1 MTQSPPGSW
10 PARLTGAGLALV
22 LVLGLVVGSYRLG
35 ERSAEPE
42 LEDAGA
48 PALPTGFEA
57 IGELYQRIHDE
68 AVRPPSDEELLEGA
82 LEGMLGTVEDPY
94 AAYYDAAAFSEFSQ
108 ALEGGFSG
116 VGLVLEETP
125 EGLTVVSVLP
135 DTPAERA
142 GIEEGEQIVSVD
154 GDDVTDLPLTAVV
167 ERVKGDEGT
176 TVVLGLDGGEQGPRE
191 LELERAVID
200 LPILESELFDDGT
213 AYLRLTSFTRGG
225 GDQVREALTELIRQG
240 ADGVVLDLRGN
251 PGGLLREAVEVT
263 SVFVD
268 EGTVVE
274 VQERVG
280 ERQALEAAGEAL
292 TDLPLVVLVDKRTAS
307 SAEIVAGAVQDLDR
321 GAVVGLAT
329 FGKGTVQTI
338 RSLQNGGGFKITT
351 AEYYTPSG
359 DSIEGVGVT
368 PDREVSDPDDQ
379 LLTAQQILQDQMAAA
394 TRGGR
399 G

>member
-1 MTQSPPGSW
+1 MTQSPPANW

-35 ERSAEPE
+35 ERSAVPE
-42 LEDAGA
+42 LEEAGA

-82 LEGMLGTVEDPY
+82 LEGMLETVEDPY

-125 EGLTVVSVLP
+125 EGLTVVTVLP

-142 GIEEGEQIVSVD
+142 GIDEGEQIVSVD

-167 ERVKGDEGT
+167 ERVKGEEGT

-225 GDQVREALTELIRQG
+225 GEQVRETLTELIRQG

-280 ERQALEAAGEAL
+280 ERQALEAGGEAL

-321 GAVVGLAT
+321 GTVVGLAT

-368 PDREVSDPDDQ
+368 PDQEVSDPEDQ
-379 LLTAQQILQDQMAAA
+379 LITAQQILKDQMAAA
-394 TRGGR
+394 ARGGR

>member
-1 MTQSPPGSW
+1 MTQSPPANW

-35 ERSAEPE
+35 ERNAAPE
-42 LEDAGA
+42 LEEAGA

-82 LEGMLGTVEDPY
+82 LEGMLETVEDPY

-125 EGLTVVSVLP
+125 EGLTVVTVLP

-142 GIEEGEQIVSVD
+142 GIDEGEQIVSVD

-167 ERVKGDEGT
+167 ERVKGEEGT

-225 GDQVREALTELIRQG
+225 GEQVRETLTELIRQG

-280 ERQALEAAGEAL
+280 ERQALEAGGEAL

-321 GAVVGLAT
+321 GTVVGLAT

-368 PDREVSDPDDQ
+368 PDQEVSDPEDQ
-379 LLTAQQILQDQMAAA
+379 LITAQQILKDQMAAA
-394 TRGGR
+394 ARGGR

>member
-1 MTQSPPGSW
+1 MTQSPPANW
-10 PARLTGAGLALV
+10 AARLTGAGLALV
-22 LVLGLVVGSYRLG
+22 LVLGLVVGAYRLG
-35 ERSAEPE
+35 AE
-42 LEDAGA
+42 GA
-48 PALPTGFEA
+48 RPDPDEIAEPALPSGFEA

-82 LEGMLGTVEDPY
+82 LEGMLETVDDPY
-94 AAYYDAAAFSEFSQ
+94 AVYYDAAAFAEFSQ

-125 EGLTVVSVLP
+125 EGLTIVTVLP
-135 DTPAERA
+135 DTPAEQA
-142 GIEEGEQIVSVD
+142 GIEEGERIVSVD
-154 GDDVTDLPLTAVV
+154 GDDVTDLPLPTVV
-167 ERVKGDEGT
+167 ERVKGEEGT
-176 TVVLGLDGGEQGPRE
+176 TVVLGLDGGDQGARE
-191 LELERAVID
+191 VELERARID
-200 LPILESELFDDGT
+200 LPVLETELFDDGT
-213 AYLRLTSFTRGG
+213 AYLRLTSFIRGG
-225 GDQVREALTELIRQG
+225 ADQLREALSDLIAEG

-268 EGTVVE
+268 DGTVVE

-280 ERQALEAAGEAL
+280 ERQTLEAGGDAL

-307 SAEIVAGAVQDLDR
+307 SAEIVAGAMQDLDR
-321 GAVVGLAT
+321 GTVVGLAT

-359 DSIEGVGVT
+359 DSIEGVGVK
-368 PDREVSDPDDQ
+368 PDQEVADPEDQ
-379 LLTAQQILQDQMAAA
+379 LVTAQQILQDQMAAA
-394 TRGGR
+394 SRGGR

>member
-1 MTQSPPGSW
+1 MTQSPPANW

-35 ERSAEPE
+35 ERNAAPD
-42 LEDAGA
+42 LEEAGA

-68 AVRPPSDEELLEGA
+68 AVRPPGDEELLEGA
-82 LEGMLGTVEDPY
+82 LEGMLETVEDPY

-125 EGLTVVSVLP
+125 EGLTVVTVLP

-142 GIEEGEQIVSVD
+142 GIDEGEQIVSVD

-167 ERVKGDEGT
+167 ERVKGEEGT

-225 GDQVREALTELIRQG
+225 GEQVRETLTELIRQG

-280 ERQALEAAGEAL
+280 ERQALEAGGEAL

-321 GAVVGLAT
+321 GTVVGLAT

-368 PDREVSDPDDQ
+368 PDQEVSDPEDQ
-379 LLTAQQILQDQMAAA
+379 LITAQQILKDQMAAA
-394 TRGGR
+394 ARGGR